1 MKNSATRLSRWNVK
15 HSIWGGIWRQ
25 VLFLGGIVLIWEMG
39 SRSGLWSA
47 ALLPGPCAVG
57 GALARMLC
65 TWALPGAILQSLK
78 MMLVGY
84 GLAVLIGVPL
94 GVLINYVPWLRQTL
108 GAALLGLQTL
118 PSVCWV
124 PLALLWF
131 GLGAKAVLF
140 VILGNTVF
148 SIATATSGALSQV
161 PPLLIQ
167 AGQTLGAQGWT
178 LNTRVLMPAALPEIV
193 TGLRIGWT
201 FAWRALMAGELLS
214 PTAGLGRLLQQ
225 GRDRGDIAEIL
236 ATMFAIILLGL
247 VVELAVFARIDQH
260 LRRKWGLAQQ

>member
-1 MKNSATRLSRWNVK
+1 MLPHPAVVGQSLLNMIGTLS
-15 HSIWGGIWRQ
+15 
-25 VLFLGGIVLIWEMG
+25 
-39 SRSGLWSA
+39 
-47 ALLPGPCAVG
+47 LP
-57 GALARMLC
+57 
-65 TWALPGAILQSLK
+65 TAIAQSLK

-94 GVLINYVPWLRQTL
+94 GVVINHLPWLRQTL

-118 PSVCWV
+118 PSICWV

-131 GLGAKAVLF
+131 GLGSKAVLF
-140 VILGNTVF
+140 VVLVNTVF
-148 SIATATSGALSQV
+148 SITTATSGALSQV

-178 LNTRVLMPAALPEIV
+178 LNTRVLVPAALPEIV

-225 GRDRGDIAEIL
+225 GRDTGDIADIL
-236 ATMFAIILLGL
+236 ATMLAIVLLGL
-247 VVELAVFARIDQH
+247 FVEVAVFANIDRR
-260 LRRKWGLAQQ
+260 LRLKWGLAQA